1 MFWEILV
8 GKQCVVKGFGSGTLA
23 TSELN
28 DFYLVGGTALAL
40 YYGHRLSVDL
50 DLFSKTDFDTEAVI
64 AAIGNAFPEFRYSRP
79 GSVGLFGFIG
89 DLKTDFV
96 RHHH

>member
-1 MFWEILV
+1 MHPNILTEEQTKLLPLI
-8 GKQCVVKGFGSGTLA
+8 GKFAS
-23 TSELN
+23 